1 MNKQI
6 RILVWTVL
14 GFAGLFSMANF
25 SQAQAQGQNAS
36 SSEFEAIRT
45 SLDQAIQAFEAGNA
59 SGALQQ
65 LDRTE
70 DQMDMI
76 EDRLE
81 FQLGIYDD

>member
-1 MNKQI
+1 MNKQVK
-6 RILVWTVL
+6 ILVWTIL

-25 SQAQAQGQNAS
+25 TQEQAQGQNAS
-36 SSEFEAIRT
+36 SSEFEAVST
-45 SLDQAIQAFEAGNA
+45 SLDQATQAFEAGNV

-81 FQLGIYDD
+81 FQLGIDD